1 MLRTILIGLDA
12 SPYSSAAV
20 ELGIRWARRFDA
32 SLVGLGII
40 DEPTIL
46 GLDSAMFGKA
56 YVKYV
61 DEPVLADARRHV
73 DQILERFATRCAG
86 ADVTCEVLED
96 VGQPS
101 EQILQEAQCYDLIL
115 LGQQTYFHFETRDR
129 ADETLWRVVKNSPRP
144 VVVVPEALSGGDA
157 IVVAYDGSLEVA
169 RTLYAFQETGLGAS
183 REVHVIGVDADHQEA
198 ARRADRAVRYLRHHE
213 ITATSHPLVS
223 TTSPAELILEQV
235 RQWDAG
241 LVVAGL
247 AGKPTLREFFVGSM
261 SHTLLKESPVPLLLY
276 H

>member
-32 SLVGLGII
+32 LLVGLGII

-46 GLDSAMFGKA
+46 GHDSALFGKA

-73 DQILERFATRCAG
+73 DQILERFTTRCAG

-115 LGQQTYFHFETRDR
+115 LGQRTYFHFETQDR
-129 ADETLWRVVKNSPRP
+129 ADETLGRVVKNSPRP
-144 VVVVPEALSGGDA
+144 VVVVPETLSESDA
-157 IVVAYDGSLEVA
+157 IVVAYDGSLQAA
-169 RTLYAFQETGLGAS
+169 RTLYAFQATGLGAV
-183 REVHVIGVDADHQEA
+183 REVHVLSVGADRLEA
-198 ARRADRAVRYLRHHE
+198 TRRADRAVQYLRHHE
-213 ITATSHPLVS
+213 ITATSHPLDS

-241 LVVAGL
+241 LVVAGPP
-247 AGKPTLREFFVGSM
+247 ASRP
-261 SHTLLKESPVPLLLY
+261 
-276 H
+276 